1 MGVMIDPIPF
11 KCPFIEGLVDRRIF
25 ILLEIYFFN
34 PQFVKNVEF
43 VNFGCV

>member
-1 MGVMIDPIPF
+1 MGVKIDPIPF
-11 KCPFIEGLVDRRIF
+11 KWTFIHGLIGRRIF

-34 PQFVKNVEF
+34 PQFVKNVKF